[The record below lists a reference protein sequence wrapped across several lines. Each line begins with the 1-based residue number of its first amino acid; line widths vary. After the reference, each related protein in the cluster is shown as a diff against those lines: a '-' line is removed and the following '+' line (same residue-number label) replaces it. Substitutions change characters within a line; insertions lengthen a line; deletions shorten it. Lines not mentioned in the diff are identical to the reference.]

1 MMLAPSIAQRASDK
15 QNSYS
20 NNNSEAAIVL
30 SLRSSRCPFIHTVR
44 LQACKN
50 MADFSS
56 LQKRN
61 MCEILARRARWP
73 IRGEPRIS
81 GRYL

>member
-20 NNNSEAAIVL
+20 NNNSEAVIVL

-56 LQKRN
+56 LQQKKYVRD
-61 MCEILARRARWP
+61 
-73 IRGEPRIS
+73 PRS
-81 GRYL
+81 SSKMANPR